1 MVKLQERV
9 ISALEDSHNDQLVVI
24 EHFRRMSEQN
34 QKFSLEVINK
44 SMHAVELLRTYK
56 KERNNE
62 RKNQNSD
69 SSNIPTNESV
79 DNIEKI
85 IVQCQ

>member
-1 MVKLQERV
+1 
-9 ISALEDSHNDQLVVI
+9 
-24 EHFRRMSEQN
+24 
-34 QKFSLEVINK
+34 
-44 SMHAVELLRTYK
+44 MHAVELLRTYK

-85 IVQCQ
+85 IV